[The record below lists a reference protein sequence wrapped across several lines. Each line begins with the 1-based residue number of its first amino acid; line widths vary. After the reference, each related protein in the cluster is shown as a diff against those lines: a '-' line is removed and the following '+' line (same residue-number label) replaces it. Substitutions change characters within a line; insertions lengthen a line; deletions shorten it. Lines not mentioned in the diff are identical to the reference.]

1 MGLTKRSGGIVV
13 VGAVCVVAGIVI
25 GGYLNFA
32 ASETGYGGASISR
45 DDVVEINA
53 ALIERMDVMVETWP
67 LEERTAYFDYVY
79 AGEFNRDNSPVTPRQ
94 WERHY
99 CYIMEE
105 YPERLAGFEDRLN
118 CGGMT

>member
-1 MGLTKRSGGIVV
+1 MGVSKRSGSIIA
-13 VGAVCVVAGIVI
+13 VGAVCGAVGII
-25 GGYLNFA
+25 LGAYLNFA
-32 ASETGYGGASISR
+32 ASESGYAGASIDR
-45 DDVVEINA
+45 DDVKEINA

-118 CGGMT
+118 CGGRT